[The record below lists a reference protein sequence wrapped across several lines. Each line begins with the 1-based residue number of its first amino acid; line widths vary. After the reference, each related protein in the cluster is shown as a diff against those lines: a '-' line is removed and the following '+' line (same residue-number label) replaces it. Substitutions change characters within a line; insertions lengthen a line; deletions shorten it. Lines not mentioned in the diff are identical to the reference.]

1 LCEAGVEDKFLQSE
15 AAHASKDDGE
25 PKRGS
30 SALKRIV
37 TAWRSL
43 PDFPGGIGWRLL
55 VRVLLFSSA
64 ITLLLTLTQLYLDYR
79 RDIRGIDQRIA
90 EIDSGYSQ
98 SLGEGLWR
106 LDVRQLRLQ
115 LDGILHLPDIRYVEL
130 RESTD
135 HAAPLI
141 LTAGSRQ
148 ANPSVRNEFRI
159 FYTNRG
165 AEQLLG
171 ILVVEATFD
180 RIYRRL
186 LGTAAVIM
194 VGEAIKTFIVS
205 FFILLIVHLLITR
218 HLTAIATS
226 LRRYDLR
233 GSRAPL
239 RLERRPPRSADEL
252 DHLVGAFNQ
261 MYVGLQ
267 VAYGDLQEREAKVRR
282 LVDANII
289 GILIIDLEGQIIEA
303 NDAFLRMVGYER
315 EDLVSGRMRWTDLTP
330 PDWRDYDAKRV
341 EQVKVTGTS
350 QASEKEYFRKDGSRV
365 PVMVGVA
372 RFEETGNHAVGFVLD
387 LTERKQAEAEARES
401 ERRYHEVQMELA
413 HANRV
418 ATMGELT
425 ASIAHEVNQPIGA
438 TLVNAE
444 TAQRWL
450 DRQQPDLERATQ
462 AINRIIQDSKRAADI
477 VERLRGLSKKA
488 PVRKDDLNVN
498 EAILG
503 VIALTRSEAS
513 ANGILVQMQLA
524 EGLPL
529 IHGDRVQLQQ
539 VILNLI
545 LNAVEAMRSVDD
557 AAPHELS
564 ISTEPI
570 GADEVLVAV
579 RDSGPGIDPEHLE
592 RVFDSFYTTKPNGM
606 GLGLSICRAMVEAQ
620 GGRLWAEANEPGGAV
635 FRFTLRA
642 AGGNS

>member
-1 LCEAGVEDKFLQSE
+1 LQSE
-15 AAHASKDDGE
+15 AGHASKDDGE
-25 PKRGS
+25 SDRASPTLR
-30 SALKRIV
+30 RIA

-79 RDIRGIDQRIA
+79 RDVRAIDQRIA
-90 EIDSGYSQ
+90 EIDNGYSQ

-106 LDVRQLRLQ
+106 LDVRQLQLQ

-130 RESTD
+130 REVTD

-141 LTAGSRQ
+141 VIAGSRQ
-148 ANPSVRNEFRI
+148 ANPSVRSEFRI
-159 FYTNRG
+159 FYTNLG
-165 AEQLLG
+165 AQQLLG
-171 ILVVEATFD
+171 VLVVEATFD

-218 HLTAIATS
+218 HLTAIAAS
-226 LRRYDLR
+226 LRAYDLR
-233 GSRAPL
+233 GSQAPL
-239 RLERRPPRSADEL
+239 HLDRHPPRTADEL
-252 DHLVGAFNQ
+252 DGLVGAFNQ
-261 MYVGLQ
+261 MYARLQ
-267 VAYGDLQEREAKVRR
+267 VAYGDLQEREAKIRR

-289 GILIIDLEGQIIEA
+289 GILIIDLEGQIVEA
-303 NDAFLRMVGYER
+303 NDAFLRMVGYDR
-315 EDLVSGRMRWTDLTP
+315 ADLVSGRMRWTDLTP
-330 PDWRDYDAKRV
+330 PDWRDHDAMRV

-350 QASEKEYFRKDGSRV
+350 QAFEKEYFRKDGSRV
-365 PVMVGVA
+365 PVLVGVA
-372 RFEETGNHAVGFVLD
+372 RFKETGNQAVAFVLD
-387 LTERKQAEAEARES
+387 LTARKRAEAEARES
-401 ERRYHEVQMELA
+401 ERRYHEVQIELA

-418 ATMGELT
+418 AMLGELT

-450 DRQQPDLERATQ
+450 DRQPPDLERATQ
-462 AINRIIQDSKRAADI
+462 AINRIVQDSKRTADI
-477 VERLRGLSKKA
+477 IERLRGLGTKA
-488 PVRKDDLNVN
+488 TARKDELNLN

-503 VIALTRSEAS
+503 VIGLTRSETS
-513 ANGILVQMQLA
+513 TSGIAVRMHLA
-524 EGLPL
+524 ERLPPV
-529 IHGDRVQLQQ
+529 HGDRVQLQQ

-545 LNAVEAMRSVDD
+545 LNAVEAMRSVDE
-557 AAPHELS
+557 AAPRELS
-564 ISTEPI
+564 ISTEPK
-570 GADEVLVAV
+570 GADEVLVGV

-592 RVFDSFYTTKPNGM
+592 RVFESFYTTKPSGM
-606 GLGLSICRAMVEAQ
+606 GLGLSLCRAMVEAQ
-620 GGRLWAEANEPGGAV
+620 GGRLWAEANEPRGAV

-642 AGGNS
+642 AGRDS